1 MGYEI
6 GQDVGQLKAQI
17 DTLAQQVQKLTE
29 QMETLNGVLNKG
41 KGVQFALLTIPGV
54 LGFFVAVLGYFGV
67 KLTIGQ

>member
-17 DTLAQQVQKLTE
+17 DTLAQQVDRLSKQVE
-29 QMETLNGVLNKG
+29 VLNGVLNKG